1 MGFGGYSHDAHVALT
16 AARSTAKVSE
26 VFSQRGHCHEQ
37 MRPFGGKLRE
47 SRDSKDHPKSVG
59 VIFALDVSG
68 SMGEIPGRLAT
79 KTLPSFMKAMLDAGV
94 ADPQVLFMGIG
105 NAIGDMAPLQIGQFE
120 SNDKLMDQ
128 WLTRI
133 FLEAGGGGGDECY
146 ELAMYF
152 AARHTAMDCLQ
163 KRKRRGYLFITGD
176 ENPNPFVYKDQV
188 KRLIGDPLEADIP
201 IRSIIEETKK
211 SFELFYLIPDG
222 LRGQQVGAPWR
233 KLLGERVIV
242 MDKPDDTSVVA
253 AELLGPYLDG
263 AGALPTEDAFELR
276 ERVGQAAR
284 EAFGPPRF
292 VELATPAW
300 RS

>member
-1 MGFGGYSHDAHVALT
+1 MGYGSYSHDAHVALT
-16 AARSTAKVSE
+16 AARSAAKVSE
-26 VFSQRGHCHEQ
+26 IFTQKGRCHER
-37 MRPFGGKLRE
+37 MSPFGAKFRE
-47 SRDSKDHPKSVG
+47 SRDSDIHPKSIG

-94 ADPQVLFMGIG
+94 TDPQVLFMGIG
-105 NAIGDMAPLQIGQFE
+105 NAIGDAAPLQVGQFE

-128 WLTRI
+128 WLTQI
-133 FLEAGGGGGDECY
+133 FLEGGGGGGDECY

-152 AARHTAMDCLQ
+152 AARHTSMDCLQ
-163 KRKRRGYLFITGD
+163 KRNRRGYLFITGD
-176 ENPNPFVYKDQV
+176 ENPNPFVYKKQV
-188 KRLIGDPLEADIP
+188 KKLIGDDLEADIP
-201 IRSIIEETKK
+201 MERIIEETKK

-253 AELLGPYLDG
+253 AGLVSLIERAVPSLPVLMELTKASKGVYK
-263 AGALPTEDAFELR
+263 ALAPF
-276 ERVGQAAR
+276 AAT
-284 EAFGPPRF
+284 
-292 VELATPAW
+292 LPA
-300 RS
+300 